1 MDKDFSQL
9 QFLFLLH
16 PPSPLEKE
24 DFFFISWETFLSKN
38 HSHSDLSS
46 QSYVDT

>member
-24 DFFFISWETFLSKN
+24 DFFFHFLGDFLKQE
-38 HSHSDLSS
+38 L
-46 QSYVDT
+46 